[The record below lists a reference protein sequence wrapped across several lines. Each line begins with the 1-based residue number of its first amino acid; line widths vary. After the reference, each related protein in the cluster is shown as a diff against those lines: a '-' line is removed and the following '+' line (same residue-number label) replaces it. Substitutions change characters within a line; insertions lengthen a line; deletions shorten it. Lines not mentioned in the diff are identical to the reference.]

1 MRRTIKKIIIALIF
15 ISLGLVLVIQ
25 WLSKPLPESFT
36 GPEADQ
42 FARDVQEAL
51 NITRLRQRLA
61 VKYNL
66 VLGTTTIYGIR
77 AEERVLVSWEDY
89 QVDLIL
95 SEIENSKIIQG
106 GKDSNRTDLIEKAKA
121 YFYND
126 SYWLVAPFKFFDPGV
141 IRSLVETDNGSK
153 ALLITHTSGGV
164 TPGDS
169 YLWYFDE
176 NLTPTHFELWV
187 SIIPIKGVSATWS
200 SWVSKQDVLFST
212 FHKLGPLEITIGD
225 LKVY

>member
-1 MRRTIKKIIIALIF
+1 MRIVKKIFLALVV

-25 WLSKPLPESFT
+25 WFSKPLPESIA
-36 GPEADQ
+36 GPEADGL
-42 FARDVQEAL
+42 ARDVQEAL
-51 NITRLRQRLA
+51 NITGYKALNEIQFSFRDHHYLWN
-61 VKYNL
+61 K
-66 VLGTTTIYGIR
+66 

-89 QVDLIL
+89 QVDLVL
-95 SEIENSKIIQG
+95 SETENSKILQG
-106 GKDSNRTDLIEKAKA
+106 GKESNRIDLIDKAKA
-121 YFYND
+121 YFFND

-141 IRSLVETDNGSK
+141 VRSLVETNDGSK

-176 NLTPTHFELWV
+176 NLIPTHFELWV

-200 SWVSKQDVLFST
+200 SWVSKQEVLFSS

-225 LKVY
+225 LEAY

>member
-1 MRRTIKKIIIALIF
+1 MMRIVKKTFLALVV

-25 WLSKPLPESFT
+25 WFSKPLPESIT
-36 GPEADQ
+36 GPEADGL
-42 FARDVQEAL
+42 ARDVQEAL
-51 NITRLRQRLA
+51 NIKGYKALNEIQFSFRDHHYLWN
-61 VKYNL
+61 K
-66 VLGTTTIYGIR
+66 

-95 SEIENSKIIQG
+95 SETENSKILQG
-106 GKDSNRTDLIEKAKA
+106 GKESNRTDLIEKAKA

-141 IRSLVETDNGSK
+141 VRSLVETDNSSK

-176 NLTPTHFELWV
+176 NLVPTHFELWV

-212 FHKLGPLEITIGD
+212 FHKLGPLEITIGE
-225 LKVY
+225 LEVY

>member
-1 MRRTIKKIIIALIF
+1 MMGIVKKTFLALVV

-25 WLSKPLPESFT
+25 WLSKPLPESIT
-36 GPEADQ
+36 GPEADGL
-42 FARDVQEAL
+42 ARDVQEAL
-51 NITRLRQRLA
+51 NITGYKALNEIQFSFRDHHYLWN
-61 VKYNL
+61 K
-66 VLGTTTIYGIR
+66 

-95 SEIENSKIIQG
+95 SETENSKILQG
-106 GKDSNRTDLIEKAKA
+106 GKESNRIDLIDKAKA

-141 IRSLVETDNGSK
+141 VRSLVETNNGSK

-169 YLWYFDE
+169 YLWHFDE
-176 NLTPTHFELWV
+176 NLIPTHFELWV

>member
-1 MRRTIKKIIIALIF
+1 MRVIKKVILALTAIAV
-15 ISLGLVLVIQ
+15 GLVLVIQ
-25 WLSKPLPESFT
+25 WVSKPLPESIT
-36 GPEADQ
+36 GPEADGL
-42 FARDVQEAL
+42 ARDVQEAL
-51 NITRLRQRLA
+51 NITGYEA
-61 VKYNL
+61 
-66 VLGTTTIYGIR
+66 LGEIEFRFRDHHYLWNKS
-77 AEERVLVSWEDY
+77 EEHVLVSWKNYE
-89 QVDLIL
+89 VDLLL
-95 SEIENSKIIQG
+95 SDVENSKILQG
-106 GKDSNRTDLIEKAKA
+106 GKDSNRSDLIEKAKA

-141 IRSLVETDNGSK
+141 VRSLVETDNGSK

-176 NLTPTHFELWV
+176 NLIPTRFELWV

-212 FHKLGPLEITIGD
+212 FHKLGPLEITIAD
-225 LKVY
+225 LEAH

>member
-1 MRRTIKKIIIALIF
+1 MMRAIKKIILALIV
-15 ISLGLVLVIQ
+15 ISLGLVLVIKG
-25 WLSKPLPESFT
+25 LSKTLPDSIT
-36 GPEADQ
+36 GPEADGL
-42 FARDVQEAL
+42 ARDVQEAL
-51 NITRLRQRLA
+51 NITGYEA
-61 VKYNL
+61 
-66 VLGTTTIYGIR
+66 LGEIEFSFRDHHYLWNKT
-77 AEERVLVSWEDY
+77 EERVLVSWEDY

-95 SEIENSKIIQG
+95 PEIENSKVIQG
-106 GKDSNRTDLIEKAKA
+106 GKDSNRSDLIEKAKA

-141 IRSLVETDNGSK
+141 VRSLVQTDNGSK

-176 NLTPTHFELWV
+176 NLIPTHFELWV
-187 SIIPIKGVSATWS
+187 SIIPIKGASATWS

-212 FHKLGPLEITIGD
+212 FHKLGPLEIAIGD